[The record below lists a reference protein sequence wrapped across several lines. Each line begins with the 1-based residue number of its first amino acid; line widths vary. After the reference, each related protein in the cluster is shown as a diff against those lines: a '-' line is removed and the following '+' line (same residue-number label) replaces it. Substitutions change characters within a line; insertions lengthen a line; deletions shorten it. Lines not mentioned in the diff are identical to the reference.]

1 MPIRIWKCKIQS
13 TVDTRNYRL
22 ATKKMEV
29 YMAFTAPNET
39 YSGKVY
45 QVDAG
50 TDKTIVIGG
59 ENVLPFNSFEG
70 NMPNRP
76 VIAYEIQDVPPDDW
90 PDTLKKVYEGVSG
103 DPVTWAKHCQDKLNA
118 KAIALRLIGTHPDRE
133 NRSAEDAAKTVKDV
147 LAAVKVPL
155 IILGS
160 NNIEKDTSILV
171 AAAEAAKDKNCFIG
185 KAMEENYKT
194 IVAACMANNH
204 KLIAMSQ
211 LDINLSKQLNIL
223 ITQMGFDKERLVTDP
238 MCSALGYGLDYTYSV
253 MERIRLAALTQ
264 NDLTMQTPMLG
275 DIGMYVWKVKES
287 TATEAELPVG
297 GALEPR
303 GIAWETLTAGALM
316 IAGAELLIMRHPEA
330 VKAVEKLIDELI

>member
-1 MPIRIWKCKIQS
+1 
-13 TVDTRNYRL
+13 
-22 ATKKMEV
+22 
-29 YMAFTAPNET
+29 MAFTAPNET

-45 QVDAG
+45 QVEAG

-103 DPVTWAKHCQDKLNA
+103 DPVTWARHCQDKLNA
-118 KAIALRLIGTHPDRE
+118 KAIALRLIGTHPDRQ
-133 NRSAEDAAKTVKDV
+133 NRSAQDAAKTVKDV
-147 LAAVKVPL
+147 LAAIKVPL

-160 NNIEKDTSILV
+160 NHVEKDTAILV

-185 KAMEENYKT
+185 KALEENYKT

-275 DIGMYVWKVKES
+275 DIGMYAWKVKES
-287 TATEAELPVG
+287 TASEAELPVG

-330 VKAVEKLIDELI
+330 VNAVEKLIDELI